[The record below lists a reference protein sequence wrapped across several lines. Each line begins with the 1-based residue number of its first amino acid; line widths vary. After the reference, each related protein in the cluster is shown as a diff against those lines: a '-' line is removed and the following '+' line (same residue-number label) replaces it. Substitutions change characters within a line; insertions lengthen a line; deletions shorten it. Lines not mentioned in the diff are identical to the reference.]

1 MIKKLQI
8 GLLIK
13 QNVYFFWSVYKTIE
27 QGVKLSQNK
36 LIKLVWSVSC
46 RAHLKSIFSISRVL
60 FFKKTDVF
68 SQFPCFENNNKF
80 HLDSWSFGANFLKI
94 KSRTINLTIFRKIL
108 IIFKIL
114 FSEFFFS
121 SLWRAWNCDHFF
133 LLQFFSN
140 SAQLAVR
147 AFCPKWTPLTSAL
160 VKVIDVAGLKFKYSY
175 MLRYDLRNQL
185 EMFFF
190 SKIW

>member
-1 MIKKLQI
+1 MRAPQPRWHRRKIFKKRQI

-13 QNVYFFWSVYKTIE
+13 RNVYFFWSVYKTIE

-60 FFKKTDVF
+60 FFQKTDVF
-68 SQFPCFENNNKF
+68 SQFPCFESKNKF

-94 KSRTINLTIFRKIL
+94 KSRTINLTIFRNIL

-114 FSEFFFS
+114 FSEIFFHHCEEHEIVIIFS
-121 SLWRAWNCDHFF
+121 YYNFF
-133 LLQFFSN
+133 LSLLS
-140 SAQLAVR
+140 
-147 AFCPKWTPLTSAL
+147 
-160 VKVIDVAGLKFKYSY
+160 
-175 MLRYDLRNQL
+175 
-185 EMFFF
+185 
-190 SKIW
+190 